1 MLEDDNEALVVVSDL
16 ASQRF
21 STSKAHFTD
30 APSPGSFVQLIVNSE
45 TKYQRLLGFGGAFTD
60 ASGRN
65 IATLYPD
72 LQDDLIRCVPT
83 LLLHIC
89 IYFYAFPLSK
99 R

>member
-1 MLEDDNEALVVVSDL
+1 MLADDDEALVVVSDL

-45 TKYQRLLGFGGAFTD
+45 TKYQKLLGFGGAFTD
-60 ASGRN
+60 AAGRN
-65 IATLYPD
+65 IATLDPD
-72 LQDDLIRCVPT
+72 LQDDLIRCVPYCCILSST
-83 LLLHIC
+83 YIC
-89 IYFYAFPLSK
+89 IMYFP